1 MLSAAREHQIEQDV
15 IPKVMELPRP
25 ARRKAITRQRVIESF

>member
-1 MLSAAREHQIEQDV
+1 MLNAAREQQIEQDG

-25 ARRKAITRQRVIESF
+25 ARRKATTRQRAI